1 MLLNDS
7 SKKLFE
13 KKLLLLIHHHADVD
27 AVASAIALQT
37 VFKEAVIC
45 APDGVSSHGQ
55 KVADVNEIEILTE
68 SPKEWSGTVIALDSP
83 NPEHCSPVPKS
94 KHIIVIDHHTK
105 IEGWPDGTEIIHQ
118 PNKTSTAEII
128 IQIIA
133 ELGLD
138 INKKCANVLLAAIYT
153 DTGQFRHANN
163 ETFSSAGIL
172 CNNGADPQEVI
183 NLLDS
188 ERPLIQ
194 KVTFL
199 KAAQN
204 MKWIQHGKW
213 IIATSIVG
221 SFESGSARHMI
232 VLGADVAIVGS
243 SKKNGEMR
251 LSTRASNQIVSK
263 GFNLTKILE
272 KICEINEGS
281 AGGHPG
287 AAGYNGTGD
296 TEAIIEIAKQE
307 SINKIREIS

>member
-172 CNNGADPQEVI
+172 CNNGAEPQEVI

-272 KICEINEGS
+272 RICEINEGS

>member
-13 KKLLLLIHHHADVD
+13 KKLLLLVHHHADVD

-37 VFKEAVIC
+37 VFEDAIIC
-45 APDGVSSHGQ
+45 APDKVSSHGQ
-55 KVADVNEIEILTE
+55 KIAEFNEIDILME
-68 SPKEWSGTVIALDSP
+68 SPKEWEGTVIALDSP
-83 NPEHCSPVPKS
+83 NPEHCSPVPKAQNM
-94 KHIIVIDHHTK
+94 IVIDHHTK
-105 IEGWPDGTEIIHQ
+105 IEGWPEGTEVIHQ

-128 IQIIA
+128 IQIID
-133 ELGLD
+133 ELGLA

-163 ETFSSAGIL
+163 ETFSSASIL
-172 CNNGADPQEVI
+172 CDNGAEPQEVI

-213 IIATSIVG
+213 IVATSIVG

-232 VLGADVAIVGS
+232 VLGADIAIVGS

-251 LSTRASNQIVSK
+251 LSTRASNRIVSK

-272 KICEINEGS
+272 KICDINEGS
-281 AGGHPG
+281 SGGHPG

-307 SINKIREIS
+307 SIDKITQLS

>member
-1 MLLNDS
+1 MLLNNY

-13 KKLLLLIHHHADVD
+13 KDLLLLIHHHADVD

-37 VFKEAVIC
+37 VFKDAVIC
-45 APDGVSSHGQ
+45 APDKISSHGQ
-55 KVADVNEIEILTE
+55 KVAKHNQVEILTE
-68 SPKEWSGTVIALDSP
+68 APEDWEGTVIALDSP

-94 KHIIVIDHHTK
+94 QHIMVIDHHTK
-105 IEGWPDGTEIIHQ
+105 IEGWPEGTEIIHQ

-128 IQIIA
+128 IQILN
-133 ELGLD
+133 ELELT
-138 INKKCANVLLAAIYT
+138 INKKCANVLLSAIYT

-163 ETFSSAGIL
+163 ETFGSASIL
-172 CNNGADPQEVI
+172 CKYGAEPQEVI

-204 MKWIQHGKW
+204 MKWIQQGKW
-213 IIATSIVG
+213 IIATSVVG
-221 SFESGSARHMI
+221 SFESGSARHLI
-232 VLGADVAIVGS
+232 VLGADIAIVGS

-251 LSTRASNQIVSK
+251 LSTRASNRIVSE
-263 GFNLTKILE
+263 GFNLTNILE

-281 AGGHPG
+281 SGGHPG

-307 SINKIREIS
+307 SIDKIAQLS

>member
-27 AVASAIALQT
+27 AVSSAIALQT

-172 CNNGADPQEVI
+172 CNNGAEPQEVI

-272 KICEINEGS
+272 RICEINEGS

>member
-1 MLLNDS
+1 MLLNET
-7 SKKLFE
+7 SKKLFG

-37 VFKEAVIC
+37 VFKEAIIC

-55 KVADVNEIEILTE
+55 KVAEANNIEIILK
-68 SPKEWSGTVIALDSP
+68 SPKEWDGTVIALDSP
-83 NPEHCSPVPKS
+83 NPEHCSPVPKT
-94 KHIIVIDHHTK
+94 KHMMVIDHHTK
-105 IEGWPDGTEIIHQ
+105 IEGWPSGTVVIHQ

-128 IQIIA
+128 IQIIK
-133 ELGLD
+133 ELGFE

-163 ETFSSAGIL
+163 ETFGSASIL
-172 CNNGADPQEVI
+172 CENGAEPQEVI

-188 ERPLIQ
+188 ERPIIQ

-221 SFESGSARHMI
+221 SFESGSARHLI
-232 VLGADVAIVGS
+232 ILGADIALVGS
-243 SKKNGEMR
+243 SNKNGEMR
-251 LSTRASNQIVSK
+251 LSTRASNRIVSR

-272 KICEINEGS
+272 EICEVNDGS
-281 AGGHPG
+281 SGGHPG

>member
-1 MLLNDS
+1 MLLNET
-7 SKKLFE
+7 SKKLFG

-37 VFKEAVIC
+37 VFKEAIIC

-55 KVADVNEIEILTE
+55 KVAEANNIEIILK
-68 SPKEWSGTVIALDSP
+68 SPKEWDGTVIALDSP
-83 NPEHCSPVPKS
+83 NPEHCSPVPKT
-94 KHIIVIDHHTK
+94 KHMMVIDHHTK
-105 IEGWPDGTEIIHQ
+105 IEGWPSGTVIIHQ

-128 IQIIA
+128 IQIIK
-133 ELGLD
+133 ELGYE

-163 ETFSSAGIL
+163 ETFGSASIL
-172 CNNGADPQEVI
+172 CENGAEPQEVI

-188 ERPLIQ
+188 ERPIIQ

-221 SFESGSARHMI
+221 SFESGSARHLI
-232 VLGADVAIVGS
+232 ILGADIALVGS
-243 SKKNGEMR
+243 SNKNGEMR
-251 LSTRASNQIVSK
+251 LSTRASNRIVSR

-272 KICEINEGS
+272 KICEVNDGS
-281 AGGHPG
+281 SGGHPG

>member
-1 MLLNDS
+1 MLLNDTS
-7 SKKLFE
+7 RELFG

-37 VFKEAVIC
+37 VFEDSIIC

-55 KVADVNEIEILTE
+55 KVAEANETEIILE
-68 SPKEWSGTVIALDSP
+68 APNEWEGTVIALDSP
-83 NPEHCSPVPKS
+83 NPEHCGPVPKT

-105 IEGWPDGTEIIHQ
+105 IEGWPPNTEIIHQ

-128 IQIIA
+128 IQIIK
-133 ELGLD
+133 ELDLK

-163 ETFSSAGIL
+163 ETFGSASTL
-172 CNNGADPQEVI
+172 CENGAEPQEVI

-221 SFESGSARHMI
+221 SFESGSARHLI
-232 VLGADVAIVGS
+232 VLGADIALVGS
-243 SKKNGEMR
+243 SNKKSEMR
-251 LSTRASNQIVSK
+251 LSTRASNRIVSQ

-281 AGGHPG
+281 SGGHPG
-287 AAGYNGTGD
+287 AAGYNGFGD

-307 SINKIREIS
+307 SINSIRDMS

>member
-7 SKKLFE
+7 SKKLFD
-13 KKLLLLIHHHADVD
+13 KNLLLLIHHHADVD

-37 VFKEAVIC
+37 VFEDAIIC
-45 APDGVSSHGQ
+45 ASDKVSSHGQ
-55 KVADVNEIEILTE
+55 KIAEFNEIDILME
-68 SPKEWSGTVIALDSP
+68 PPKKWEGTVIVLDSP
-83 NPEHCSPVPKS
+83 NPEHCSPVPIAQN
-94 KHIIVIDHHTK
+94 IIVIDHHTK
-105 IEGWPDGTEIIHQ
+105 IEGWPEGTEIIHQ

-128 IQIIA
+128 IQLIK
-133 ELGLD
+133 ELGLA

-163 ETFSSAGIL
+163 ETFSSASIL
-172 CNNGADPQEVI
+172 CDNGAEPQEVI

-232 VLGADVAIVGS
+232 VLGADIAIVGS

-251 LSTRASNQIVSK
+251 LSTRASNRIVSK

-281 AGGHPG
+281 SGGHPG

-307 SINKIREIS
+307 SIDKITQLS

>member
-1 MLLNDS
+1 MLLNDN
-7 SKKLFE
+7 SKKLFG

-37 VFKEAVIC
+37 VFKEALIC

-55 KVADVNEIEILTE
+55 KIAEANNIEIILE
-68 SPKEWSGTVIALDSP
+68 SPNEWDGTVIALDSP
-83 NPEHCSPVPKS
+83 NPEHCGPVPKTEN
-94 KHIIVIDHHTK
+94 IIVIDHHTK
-105 IEGWPDGTEIIHQ
+105 IEGWPAKTEIIHQ

-128 IQIIA
+128 IQVIN
-133 ELGLD
+133 ELDLK
-138 INKKCANVLLAAIYT
+138 INKKCANVLLAGIYT

-163 ETFSSAGIL
+163 ETFSSASIL
-172 CNNGADPQEVI
+172 CENGAEPQEVI
-183 NLLDS
+183 SLLDS

-221 SFESGSARHMI
+221 SFESGSARHLI
-232 VLGADVAIVGS
+232 ILGADIAIVGS
-243 SKKNGEMR
+243 SNKKGEMR

-272 KICEINEGS
+272 SICEINEGS
-281 AGGHPG
+281 SGGHPG

-307 SINKIREIS
+307 SINKIKELS

>member
-1 MLLNDS
+1 MLLNNK
-7 SKKLFE
+7 SKKLFG

-37 VFKEAVIC
+37 VFNDAIIC

-55 KVADVNEIEILTE
+55 KVADYNKIEIIKE
-68 SPKEWSGTVIALDSP
+68 SPDEWDGTVVALDSP
-83 NPEHCSPVPKS
+83 NPEHCGPVPKT
-94 KHIIVIDHHTK
+94 KNLIVIDHHTR
-105 IEGWPDGTEIIHQ
+105 IEGWAKEAEIIHQ

-128 IQIIA
+128 IQVIK

-138 INKKCANVLLAAIYT
+138 ISKKCANVLLAAIYT

-163 ETFSSAGIL
+163 ETFASASIL
-172 CNNGADPQEVI
+172 CDNGAEPQEVI
-183 NLLDS
+183 TLLDS

-204 MKWIQHGKW
+204 MKWIQQGKW

-221 SFESGSARHMI
+221 SFESGSARHLI
-232 VLGADVAIVGS
+232 VLGADIAIVGS
-243 SKKNGEMR
+243 SKQNGEMR
-251 LSTRASNQIVSK
+251 LSTRASNKIVSK

-281 AGGHPG
+281 SGGHPG
-287 AAGYNGTGD
+287 AAGYNGLGD

-307 SINKIREIS
+307 TIRKIREMS

>member
-1 MLLNDS
+1 MLLNET
-7 SKKLFE
+7 SKKLFG

-37 VFKEAVIC
+37 VFKEAIIC

-55 KVADVNEIEILTE
+55 KVAEANETEIILE
-68 SPKEWSGTVIALDSP
+68 SPEEWEGTVIALDSP
-83 NPEHCSPVPKS
+83 NPEHCSPVPKT
-94 KHIIVIDHHTK
+94 KHMMVIDHHTK
-105 IEGWPDGTEIIHQ
+105 IEGWPSGTEIIHQ

-128 IQIIA
+128 IQIIK
-133 ELGLD
+133 ELGFE

-163 ETFSSAGIL
+163 ETFGSASIL
-172 CNNGADPQEVI
+172 CENGAEPQKVI

-221 SFESGSARHMI
+221 SFESGSARHLI
-232 VLGADVAIVGS
+232 ILGADIALVGS
-243 SKKNGEMR
+243 SNKKGEMR
-251 LSTRASNQIVSK
+251 LSTRASNRIVAQ

-272 KICEINEGS
+272 KICEVNEGS
-281 AGGHPG
+281 SGGHPG
-287 AAGYNGTGD
+287 AAGYNGVGD

-307 SINKIREIS
+307 SINTIRDMS

>member
-1 MLLNDS
+1 MLLNET
-7 SKKLFE
+7 SKKLFG

-37 VFKEAVIC
+37 VFKEAIIC

-55 KVADVNEIEILTE
+55 KVAEANETEIILE
-68 SPKEWSGTVIALDSP
+68 SPEEWEGTVIALDSP
-83 NPEHCSPVPKS
+83 NPEHCGPVPKTD
-94 KHIIVIDHHTK
+94 HIIVIDHHTK
-105 IEGWPDGTEIIHQ
+105 IEGWPVGTEIIHQ

-128 IQIIA
+128 IQIMN
-133 ELGLD
+133 ELGLK

-163 ETFSSAGIL
+163 ETFGSASIL
-172 CNNGADPQEVI
+172 CENGAEPQEVI

-188 ERPLIQ
+188 ERPIIQ

-221 SFESGSARHMI
+221 SFESGSARHLI
-232 VLGADVAIVGS
+232 ILGADIALVGS
-243 SKKNGEMR
+243 SNKNGVMR
-251 LSTRASNQIVSK
+251 LSTRASNRIVSQ

-272 KICEINEGS
+272 KICEVNDGS
-281 AGGHPG
+281 SGGHPG

>member
-1 MLLNDS
+1 MLLNDNS
-7 SKKLFE
+7 RNLFE

-37 VFKEAVIC
+37 VFKDAVIC
-45 APDGVSSHGQ
+45 APDRVSSHGQ
-55 KVADVNEIEILTE
+55 KIAEFNEAEILMN
-68 SPKEWSGTVIALDSP
+68 SPEEWGGTVVVLDSP
-83 NPEHCSPVPKS
+83 NPEHCSPVPKT
-94 KHIIVIDHHTK
+94 KHMIVIDHHTK
-105 IEGWPDGTEIIHQ
+105 IEGWDEGTEIIHQ

-128 IQIIA
+128 IQIIN
-133 ELGLD
+133 ELGLK

-163 ETFSSAGIL
+163 ETFSSASIL
-172 CNNGADPQEVI
+172 CENGAEPQEVI
-183 NLLDS
+183 TLLDS
-188 ERPLIQ
+188 ERPIIQ
-194 KVTFL
+194 KVAFL

-213 IIATSIVG
+213 IIATSTVG

-243 SKKNGEMR
+243 SQKNGEMR

-263 GFNLTKILE
+263 GFNLTQILE
-272 KICEINEGS
+272 KICEINQGS
-281 AGGHPG
+281 SGGHPG
-287 AAGYNGTGD
+287 AAGYNGAGD

-307 SINKIREIS
+307 TIEKIRELS

>member
-1 MLLNDS
+1 MLLNET
-7 SKKLFE
+7 SKKLFG

-37 VFKEAVIC
+37 VFKEAIIC

-55 KVADVNEIEILTE
+55 KVAEANETEIILE
-68 SPKEWSGTVIALDSP
+68 SPEEWEGTVIALDSP
-83 NPEHCSPVPKS
+83 NPEHCSPVPKT
-94 KHIIVIDHHTK
+94 KHMMVIDHHTK
-105 IEGWPDGTEIIHQ
+105 IEGWPSGTEIIHQ

-128 IQIIA
+128 IQIIK
-133 ELGLD
+133 ELGFE

-163 ETFSSAGIL
+163 ETFGSASIL
-172 CNNGADPQEVI
+172 CENGAEPQEVI

-232 VLGADVAIVGS
+232 VLGADIAIVGS

-251 LSTRASNQIVSK
+251 LSTRASNRIVSE
-263 GFNLTKILE
+263 GFDLAKILE
-272 KICEINEGS
+272 RICEINEGS
-281 AGGHPG
+281 SGGHPG

-307 SINKIREIS
+307 SIDKITQLS

>member
-1 MLLNDS
+1 MLLNDTS
-7 SKKLFE
+7 RELFG

-37 VFKEAVIC
+37 VFEDSIIC

-55 KVADVNEIEILTE
+55 KVAESNETEITLE
-68 SPKEWSGTVIALDSP
+68 APKEWDGTVIALDSP
-83 NPEHCSPVPKS
+83 NPEHCGPVPKT

-105 IEGWPDGTEIIHQ
+105 IEGWPPNTEIIHQ

-128 IQIIA
+128 IQIIK
-133 ELGLD
+133 ELDLK

-163 ETFSSAGIL
+163 ETFGSASIL
-172 CNNGADPQEVI
+172 CDNGAEPQEVI
-183 NLLDS
+183 TLLDS

-194 KVTFL
+194 KVTIL
-199 KAAQN
+199 KSAQN

-221 SFESGSARHMI
+221 SFESGSARHLI
-232 VLGADVAIVGS
+232 VLGADIALVGS
-243 SKKNGEMR
+243 SNKKGEMR
-251 LSTRASNQIVSK
+251 LSTRASNRIVSQ

-281 AGGHPG
+281 SGGHPG
-287 AAGYNGTGD
+287 AAGYNGVGD
-296 TEAIIEIAKQE
+296 TEAIIDIAKQE
-307 SINKIREIS
+307 SINSIRDMS

>member
-1 MLLNDS
+1 M
-7 SKKLFE
+7 
-13 KKLLLLIHHHADVD
+13 
-27 AVASAIALQT
+27 
-37 VFKEAVIC
+37 EA
-45 APDGVSSHGQ
+45 
-55 KVADVNEIEILTE
+55 
-68 SPKEWSGTVIALDSP
+68 PKEWEGTVIALDSP
-83 NPEHCSPVPKS
+83 NPEHCSPVPKTEQM
-94 KHIIVIDHHTK
+94 IVIDHHTK
-105 IEGWPDGTEIIHQ
+105 IEGWPEGTEIIHQ

-128 IQIIA
+128 IKIID
-133 ELGLD
+133 ELGFE

-163 ETFSSAGIL
+163 ETFNSASIL
-172 CNNGADPQEVI
+172 CENGAEPQEVI

-188 ERPLIQ
+188 ERPMIQ

-251 LSTRASNQIVSK
+251 LSTRASNQIVSQ
-263 GFNLTKILE
+263 GFKLTEILE

-281 AGGHPG
+281 SGGHPG

-307 SINKIREIS
+307 SIDKIRELS